1 VLIQEQRCYV
11 LMRQH
16 GSFRVAS
23 ATACELEIDDI
34 MWTYYAVEDIQDVI
48 GYALRFLH
56 ELFVSNEAIV
66 STYETH
72 SLQVW

>member
-1 VLIQEQRCYV
+1 MLIRGRNCYL

-16 GSFRVAS
+16 GSFRIAS

-34 MWTYYAVEDIQDVI
+34 MWTYYAVEDIQDMI

-66 STYETH
+66 STYKTY
-72 SLQVW
+72 SPQVW